1 MSNIAATGDVFAPA
15 PSRGTPRRLLVA
27 SLVLHLAA
35 FAALVLARPPRLP
48 LDAAGDGISVE
59 FVPATPAPAAERT
72 MPPFPAPIAPSPVAA
87 SPSRATSDAPAVGGP
102 ATPPVAAKPPEP
114 PASAGTDEMIEA
126 KRLLSA
132 QVLADPRSRPAR
144 EALRRLVDDDRIR
157 QLCGFEA
164 MEQIRAADA
173 TARPEQ
179 VIADALAEA
188 TRSGASIEAPGAA
201 VLVGGRWRRLAFR
214 CEVTAGLDAVARFA
228 FRLGPVITAAE
239 RRRHDLPLGGDL
251 D

>member
-1 MSNIAATGDVFAPA
+1 MSNIVATGDVFAPA

-27 SLVLHLAA
+27 SLALHLAA
-35 FAALVLARPPRLP
+35 FAALVLMRPPRLP
-48 LDAAGDGISVE
+48 PDAAGGGIAVE
-59 FVPATPAPAAERT
+59 IVPATPAPTAERT
-72 MPPFPAPIAPSPVAA
+72 TPPAPSPTA
-87 SPSRATSDAPAVGGP
+87 SPTPRAEPGAPPDVAPTAPPAATKSQERLPSP
-102 ATPPVAAKPPEP
+102 ATD
-114 PASAGTDEMIEA
+114 GMIEA

-132 QVLADPRSRPAR
+132 RALADPRSRPAR

-164 MEQIRAADA
+164 MEQIRAVDA
-173 TARPEQ
+173 SARPEQ

-188 TRSGASIEAPGAA
+188 TRSGASIEASGAA
-201 VLVGGRWRRLAFR
+201 VLAGGRWRRLAFR

-228 FRLGPVITAAE
+228 FRLGPEISAAE